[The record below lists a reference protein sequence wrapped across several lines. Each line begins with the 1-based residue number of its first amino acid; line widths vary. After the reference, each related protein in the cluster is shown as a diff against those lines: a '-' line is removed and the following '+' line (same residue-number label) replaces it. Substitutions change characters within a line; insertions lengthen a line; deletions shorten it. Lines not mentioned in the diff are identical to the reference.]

1 MCPDFPKIL
10 SESTFTARVPP
21 LNVLLQDIGGSSVN
35 ALAVIPS
42 IGGDISRMPCMI
54 EDIPVSTTEAS
65 ITIPSPGAKIV
76 KITNKG
82 DVDVLIGI
90 NAPVPATNPLKIRA
104 GMLKI
109 FVFKSV
115 TAIYYKTYS
124 GTSTIDLEWWS

>member
-1 MCPDFPKIL
+1 MCPDFPGLL
-10 SESTFTARVPP
+10 SESTFKARVPP
-21 LNVLLQDIGGSSVN
+21 LNVLSLDIGGSTLN

-54 EDIPVSTTEAS
+54 EDIPVSTSEAS
-65 ITIPSPGAKIV
+65 ITIDPPGAKIV
-76 KITNKG
+76 KIMNKG

-90 NAPVPATNPLKIRA
+90 NAPVPTTNPLKIRA

-115 TAIYYKTYS
+115 TAIYYKTHS